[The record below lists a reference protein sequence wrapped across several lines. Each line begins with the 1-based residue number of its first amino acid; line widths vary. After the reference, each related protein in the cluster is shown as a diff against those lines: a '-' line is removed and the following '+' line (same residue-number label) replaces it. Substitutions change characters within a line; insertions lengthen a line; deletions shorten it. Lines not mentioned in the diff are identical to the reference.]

1 MSEMK
6 TLKFPGDT
14 EPREIV
20 DAKAREDISKL
31 LSGGISTTAKNLLI
45 TILRSGVYTA
55 DQSANITALDTALGG
70 DAYRMLKALG
80 LAKNISNQEVRP
92 YYYKPLK
99 DMINEV
105 FLNLLDGQK
114 KTYSRDDTYYKLV
127 MAVVSIPYKIK
138 GDSEDFKELINLGD
152 YILTGGDINN
162 QSATI

>member
-1 MSEMK
+1 MLECRNADDFIERLSALQIN
-6 TLKFPGDT
+6 LKNG
-14 EPREIV
+14 
-20 DAKAREDISKL
+20 KL
-31 LSGGISTTAKNLLI
+31 VFTAIKPVI
-45 TILRSGVYTA
+45 KW
-55 DQSANITALDTALGG
+55 LDTALVG
-70 DAYRMLKALG
+70 DAYRLLKSLG
-80 LAKNISNQEVRP
+80 LAKNISKQEVRP

-127 MAVVSIPYKIK
+127 MDVVSIPYKIK